1 MCSKEVFPCALQD
14 GGDSG
19 HRMSLRMARTAG
31 PAHRRSLEL
40 PSQPKRAPAPQ
51 PATHVAAPPDVEPAD
66 ARSEQ
71 APGAVAPPD
80 LLRIDADAQREAAGI
95 GPPAVVPAE
104 VPAEQAPADITAP
117 DTAPAGTPA
126 DKGVGLAVSGP
137 PDIVPAIVP
146 DQQPTAGMA
155 SQDEV
160 RALPAVQRALPL
172 APEKYVPVPWSTLG
186 FVKFT
191 VAKASVDGSKA
202 SGRIGARRWTVPDI
216 AHMHA

>member
-1 MCSKEVFPCALQD
+1 MRIAGWRRLRPPHVPAHGQDCWPCPQAQPGAAEPAKKGSRTTACNACCSTPRCGAC
-14 GGDSG
+14 
-19 HRMSLRMARTAG
+19 RRPLRAG
-31 PAHRRSLEL
+31 PWSCCA
-40 PSQPKRAPAPQ
+40 
-51 PATHVAAPPDVEPAD
+51 
-66 ARSEQ
+66 
-71 APGAVAPPD
+71 PD